1 MRITNGV
8 GTVPL
13 SYFEVRAS
21 VPRTEMLQVTPLMK
35 RLLKNLLTALL
46 VTDIYLEVCIQL
58 FQKTL
63 SEEKKKVFKPRP

>member
-1 MRITNGV
+1 MRIMNGV

-13 SYFEVRAS
+13 SYFEVQAC

-35 RLLKNLLTALL
+35 RLLENLLTALL
-46 VTDIYLEVCIQL
+46 ETDINLEVCIQL

-63 SEEKKKVFKPRP
+63 

>member
-1 MRITNGV
+1 MRIMNGV

-13 SYFEVRAS
+13 SYFEVQAS

-46 VTDIYLEVCIQL
+46 VTDINLEVCIQL
-58 FQKTL
+58 FQKT
-63 SEEKKKVFKPRP
+63 SRP

>member
-21 VPRTEMLQVTPLMK
+21 MARTEMLQVTPLMK

-46 VTDIYLEVCIQL
+46 VTDINPEVCI
-58 FQKTL
+58 
-63 SEEKKKVFKPRP
+63 